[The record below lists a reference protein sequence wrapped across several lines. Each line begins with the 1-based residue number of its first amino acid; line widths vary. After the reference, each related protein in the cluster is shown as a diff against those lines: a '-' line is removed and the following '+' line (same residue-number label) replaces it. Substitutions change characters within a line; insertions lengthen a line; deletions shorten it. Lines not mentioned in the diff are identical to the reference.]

1 MPRLYLQAKT
11 RGFSSGRATEAAP
24 SRLTE
29 EQGRYSAAAV
39 SATVQ
44 RLAARGA
51 VNTNP
56 VGLGLDLLRAAAGL
70 MKRLG
75 RSSVLGGS

>member
-1 MPRLYLQAKT
+1 MPRLNLQAKT

-24 SRLTE
+24 SRLTA
-29 EQGRYSAAAV
+29 EQRRYSAAAV

-44 RLAARGA
+44 RLATRGA
-51 VNTNP
+51 VNANS
-56 VGLGLDLLRAAAGL
+56 VDLNLDLVFAHVGL

-75 RSSVLGGS
+75 RNSVPGGS